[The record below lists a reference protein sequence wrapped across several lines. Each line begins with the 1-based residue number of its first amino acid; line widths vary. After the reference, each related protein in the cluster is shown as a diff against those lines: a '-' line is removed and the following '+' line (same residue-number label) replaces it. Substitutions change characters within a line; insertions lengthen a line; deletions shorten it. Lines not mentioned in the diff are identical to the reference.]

1 MALTSALLGLTYG
14 GRAADTWAVGVT
26 LYCMLFGRYPFLGE
40 TLQETY
46 DKVSRRRQKPPRHG
60 RRLTFPSDG
69 RFWWVV
75 GWFHFADSQRSLA
88 DPWGR
93 EPSPERP
100 GWRAPL
106 QRSVPP
112 PPPPG
117 LLDSPRW
124 RLSLSSNRGLS
135 RRSQAAVDP
144 ESGGGAP
151 VGRHGRR
158 AGDGDR
164 RGGGSRPAVKRGV
177 RGDLR
182 RAGEDGVWGFI
193 SSVVSWWLTLIC
205 RGYEL
210 ESQRLQ
216 NGWGRSDSLCRQVFI
231 YLPAL
236 IWEREREL
244 ETRNR

>member
-1 MALTSALLGLTYG
+1 MKREKAFISSLIPAHPQDDNDELRRSPGTPVFTAPECCQGERNCPEMANFLFFTGAGTAMALTSALLGLTYG

-106 QRSVPP
+106 QRSGPP
-112 PPPPG
+112 PPPP
-117 LLDSPRW
+117 P
-124 RLSLSSNRGLS
+124 
-135 RRSQAAVDP
+135 
-144 ESGGGAP
+144 
-151 VGRHGRR
+151 
-158 AGDGDR
+158 
-164 RGGGSRPAVKRGV
+164 PA
-177 RGDLR
+177 
-182 RAGEDGVWGFI
+182 F
-193 SSVVSWWLTLIC
+193 
-205 RGYEL
+205 
-210 ESQRLQ
+210 
-216 NGWGRSDSLCRQVFI
+216 
-231 YLPAL
+231 
-236 IWEREREL
+236 
-244 ETRNR
+244 